1 MKNIIWA
8 GIAAVVLSLGLA
20 AHSAAGSFEDALAA
34 YQRFDYSTAMRLWLS
49 LADQGN
55 ADAQSRLGFM
65 YQRGHGV
72 PRSEVAAANWYRK
85 AADQGNASGQV
96 NLGLLYEEGRGGLQK
111 DDREATRLYKLA
123 ADQGDAQAQ
132 NILGA
137 FYLEGR
143 SGLQKDDREA
153 TRLFKLSA
161 DQGNADG
168 QNNLGVSYRDG
179 LGGVSKDDR
188 EAARLFKLSADQG
201 NYLAQ
206 GNLGVMY
213 ANGWGVQQDY
223 VAAHMWLNLSVWGGP
238 ELLKH
243 REFVAAEM
251 TPEQIAEA
259 EKRFVEWLLE
269 TPGLEKRAALPA
281 SPQPAGSARPKPI
294 VIADDNGGHLRDYIE
309 RYRTQV
315 AAGATFRIDGWCL
328 SACNL
333 VLAWADRV
341 CVTERAALVFHQVSD
356 KSGQGVQSAS
366 DLLMLLYPPPVQE
379 YISAHGGLPPP
390 GGMMLVRGPALR
402 GLVKPCE

>member
-1 MKNIIWA
+1 MRKDILWA
-8 GIAAVVLSLGLA
+8 GITAAVLSLGLA
-20 AHSAAGSFEDALAA
+20 APSAAGSFEDALAA

-65 YQRGHGV
+65 YQKGDGV

-85 AADQGNASGQV
+85 AADQGNAGGQV
-96 NLGLLYEEGRGGLQK
+96 LLGLFYEEGRGGLQK
-111 DDREATRLYKLA
+111 DDREATRLYRLA
-123 ADQGDAQAQ
+123 
-132 NILGA
+132 
-137 FYLEGR
+137 
-143 SGLQKDDREA
+143 
-153 TRLFKLSA
+153 A

-168 QNNLGVSYRDG
+168 QNNLGVNYRDG

-206 GNLGVMY
+206 RNLGVMY

-223 VAAHMWLNLSVWGGP
+223 VAAHMWLNLSVLGGP
-238 ELLKH
+238 EALKD

-259 EKRFVEWLLE
+259 EKRFVEWLIE

-294 VIADDNGGHLRDYIE
+294 VIADDNGGRLRDYIE

-315 AAGATFRIDGWCL
+315 AAGATFRIDGWCV